1 MTVAD
6 LFRAIKRHWILE
18 IILFVVTVGAVAGF
32 TFTATP
38 MYSAQIQLM
47 PKATAS
53 ADASTA
59 QSSSAAASSAAAQ
72 LANYI
77 EVVQSDAV
85 LQPTIDN
92 LGLHETVPQLRKL
105 VVAENVTGT
114 TLLDITVT
122 YPNAKDTT
130 LILNEVAKQLNKQV
144 SADASDM
151 LTLTT
156 VQKPVE
162 PTLPSSPNIIANMAI
177 GVVAALV
184 VAVLGAFLRELADNN
199 IHAQT
204 DITNA
209 VNAPIL
215 ASIPKSFTVAGH
227 VPAVIVKPRGHAAE
241 EFRRLCTNLSFV
253 ENGNE
258 DQTSVSVNLAAVY
271 AEKGESVLLID
282 ADARHPSVAKALGLN
297 NAVGLVK
304 LLAGD
309 VDARTAV
316 QRYWKPEMQV
326 LPVEET
332 STSNVILGSN
342 VMRDMVDQAT
352 RHYDHVIIDTAPIQV
367 SNDASVFARS
377 GGTVLLVVSQNVGQK
392 KALRNTV
399 RELKVAHV
407 RIGGVAFN
415 RVAHERSR
423 KGNYYYYE
431 ESEVKNRRTKA
442 STGDSS
448 QNSASRNARR
458 GRRTTADGR

>member
-199 IHAQT
+199 
-204 DITNA
+204 
-209 VNAPIL
+209 
-215 ASIPKSFTVAGH
+215 
-227 VPAVIVKPRGHAAE
+227 
-241 EFRRLCTNLSFV
+241 RR
-253 ENGNE
+253 
-258 DQTSVSVNLAAVY
+258 
-271 AEKGESVLLID
+271 I
-282 ADARHPSVAKALGLN
+282 
-297 NAVGLVK
+297 
-304 LLAGD
+304 
-309 VDARTAV
+309 
-316 QRYWKPEMQV
+316 
-326 LPVEET
+326 
-332 STSNVILGSN
+332 
-342 VMRDMVDQAT
+342 
-352 RHYDHVIIDTAPIQV
+352 
-367 SNDASVFARS
+367 
-377 GGTVLLVVSQNVGQK
+377 LVV
-392 KALRNTV
+392 
-399 RELKVAHV
+399 VATP
-407 RIGGVAFN
+407 
-415 RVAHERSR
+415 
-423 KGNYYYYE
+423 
-431 ESEVKNRRTKA
+431 EV
-442 STGDSS
+442 
-448 QNSASRNARR
+448 
-458 GRRTTADGR
+458 

>member
-59 QSSSAAASSAAAQ
+59 QSSSAAAQ

-162 PTLPSSPNIIANMAI
+162 PTLPSSPNVIANMAI

-241 EFRRLCTNLSFV
+241 
-253 ENGNE
+253 
-258 DQTSVSVNLAAVY
+258 
-271 AEKGESVLLID
+271 
-282 ADARHPSVAKALGLN
+282 
-297 NAVGLVK
+297 
-304 LLAGD
+304 
-309 VDARTAV
+309 
-316 QRYWKPEMQV
+316 
-326 LPVEET
+326 
-332 STSNVILGSN
+332 
-342 VMRDMVDQAT
+342 
-352 RHYDHVIIDTAPIQV
+352 
-367 SNDASVFARS
+367 
-377 GGTVLLVVSQNVGQK
+377 
-392 KALRNTV
+392 
-399 RELKVAHV
+399 
-407 RIGGVAFN
+407 
-415 RVAHERSR
+415 
-423 KGNYYYYE
+423 
-431 ESEVKNRRTKA
+431 
-442 STGDSS
+442 
-448 QNSASRNARR
+448 
-458 GRRTTADGR
+458 

>member
-59 QSSSAAASSAAAQ
+59 QSSSAAAQ

-177 GVVAALV
+177 GVVAPV
-184 VAVLGAFLRELADNN
+184 V
-199 IHAQT
+199 
-204 DITNA
+204 
-209 VNAPIL
+209 
-215 ASIPKSFTVAGH
+215 
-227 VPAVIVKPRGHAAE
+227 
-241 EFRRLCTNLSFV
+241 
-253 ENGNE
+253 
-258 DQTSVSVNLAAVY
+258 
-271 AEKGESVLLID
+271 
-282 ADARHPSVAKALGLN
+282 
-297 NAVGLVK
+297 
-304 LLAGD
+304 
-309 VDARTAV
+309 
-316 QRYWKPEMQV
+316 
-326 LPVEET
+326 
-332 STSNVILGSN
+332 
-342 VMRDMVDQAT
+342 
-352 RHYDHVIIDTAPIQV
+352 
-367 SNDASVFARS
+367 
-377 GGTVLLVVSQNVGQK
+377 
-392 KALRNTV
+392 
-399 RELKVAHV
+399 
-407 RIGGVAFN
+407 
-415 RVAHERSR
+415 
-423 KGNYYYYE
+423 
-431 ESEVKNRRTKA
+431 
-442 STGDSS
+442 
-448 QNSASRNARR
+448 
-458 GRRTTADGR
+458 